1 VCSSDLAAARAQD
14 GLMVDLVKTLFRQ
27 LVCPHQNRVLEM
39 IVREPLTYTRR
50 AQYFCPDCKRNWAS
64 AQMPEGI

>member
-1 VCSSDLAAARAQD
+1 
-14 GLMVDLVKTLFRQ
+14 MVDLLKQFIKQ

-50 AQYFCPDCKRNWAS
+50 AQYHCPDCNRSWAS
-64 AQMPEGI
+64 AHLPDGI

>member
-1 VCSSDLAAARAQD
+1 
-14 GLMVDLVKTLFRQ
+14 MVDLVKTLLKQ
-27 LVCPHQNRVLEM
+27 LMCPHSNRVLEM

-50 AQYFCPDCKRNWAS
+50 AQYHCPDCKRNWAS